1 MQGSAEARQ
10 ALREASTGAAADTAA
25 EAPLHFGEFDG
36 EAFTADD
43 LRRNASEMRQEADR
57 CGDDADWAEDLRGR
71 AEQLDADAGRLDSAD
86 ETAGNVLPPPV
97 DTMVVS
103 LPDGEEAEI
112 PYDVWRRFSELNDA
126 LGDGSADERAV
137 FADRDMWRP
146 EDFAA
151 RVGGRLAALT
161 DHGTD
166 EFSDLHDW
174 AYAACDVMD
183 AIQAS
188 ELDSEKAR
196 DRRSAILRLPWDQ
209 PPGAGAQPRRD
220 FAASLA
226 AERPVETAEV
236 RNGRRLVGRV
246 HRCAD
251 GYWAETPTLMR
262 IRGMHGT
269 AEEAEAALR
278 EVVDE

>member
-10 ALREASTGAAADTAA
+10 ALREASTETAAD
-25 EAPLHFGEFDG
+25 
-36 EAFTADD
+36 
-43 LRRNASEMRQEADR
+43 
-57 CGDDADWAEDLRGR
+57 
-71 AEQLDADAGRLDSAD
+71 RLDSA
-86 ETAGNVLPPPV
+86 AGTQGIVLPPPV
-97 DTMVVS
+97 DTMPVT
-103 LPDGEEAEI
+103 LPDGEEVEI
-112 PYDVWRRFSELNDA
+112 PYDVWQRFSQLNDA
-126 LGDGSADERAV
+126 LGDGSADERTV
-137 FADRDMWRP
+137 FADRNMWRP
-146 EDFAA
+146 EGFAA

-161 DHGTD
+161 DHSTD

-183 AIQAS
+183 SVQAPG
-188 ELDSEKAR
+188 LDSETAGSE
-196 DRRSAILRLPWDQ
+196 RRSFIGQLPWHL
-209 PPGAGAQPRRD
+209 PPAAADARPRRD
-220 FAASLA
+220 FAMSLA

-262 IRGMHGT
+262 VRGMHST

-278 EVVDE
+278 EVVDEQQR